1 MIPSIPIGQYMAGS
15 SYLHRR
21 DPRAKFIG
29 TVIFLFLVFLA
40 NPPLALGIVAGAVLL
55 GILVSGIPISYIF
68 RSLKPVLWLLIL
80 TAFIQVLT
88 LKKGELLLTIGPL
101 SIYEGGVKEGV
112 FITVRVTLLM
122 ISASLLTL
130 TTSPIRLTDG
140 LENLFSPLKPFRF
153 PAHEIALMISISL
166 RFIPTLWEEADR
178 IKKAQMSRGASF
190 STGPLQKRLNHILSL
205 IVPLFVQSFK
215 RAEEMAL
222 AMEARGYRGG
232 EGRTRYRRLEWRLGD
247 TLFLVIILL
256 IGGIILATRYL

>member
-1 MIPSIPIGQYMAGS
+1 MIPLVPIGQYMAGN

-29 TVIFLFLVFLA
+29 TVVFLFLVFLA
-40 NPPLALGIVAGAVLL
+40 NSPLAFGIVSGAMIL
-55 GILVSGIPISYIF
+55 GILVSSIPLSYII
-68 RSLKPVLWLLIL
+68 RTLKPVLWLVIL
-80 TAFIQVLT
+80 TAIIQMFT
-88 LKKGELLLTIGPL
+88 LKKGELLATIGPF
-101 SIYEGGVKEGV
+101 SIYEGGVQEAV
-112 FITVRVTLLM
+112 YITLRITILM
-122 ISASLLTL
+122 LSASLLTL

-140 LENLFSPLKPFRF
+140 LENLFSPLKRFRF
-153 PAHEIALMISISL
+153 PAHEMALMISITL

-190 STGPLQKRLNHILSL
+190 SSGPLQKRLNHILSL

-232 EGRTRYRRLEWRLGD
+232 EGRTRYRRLEWNRGD
-247 TLFLVIILL
+247 TLFLIMILL
-256 IGGIILATRYL
+256 IGGMIIATRYM

>member
-1 MIPSIPIGQYMAGS
+1 MIQSIPIGQYLAGN

-29 TVIFLFLVFLA
+29 TVFFLFLVFLA
-40 NPPLALGIVAGAVLL
+40 NTPLSLCIVAGVIFL
-55 GILVSGIPISYIF
+55 GILVSSIPFTYIF
-68 RSLKPVLWLLIL
+68 RSLKPILWLLIL
-80 TAFIQVLT
+80 TGLIQIFT
-88 LKKGELLLTIGPL
+88 LKEGELLLSIGPL
-101 SIYEGGVKEGV
+101 SIYEGGVKEAV
-112 FITVRVTLLM
+112 FITVRVALLM

-140 LENLFSPLKPFRF
+140 LENLFSPLKHFRF

-190 STGPLQKRLNHILSL
+190 STGSLQKRLNHILSL
-205 IVPLFVQSFK
+205 VVPLFVQSFK
-215 RAEEMAL
+215 RAEELAL

-232 EGRTRYRRLEWRLGD
+232 EGRTRYRRLEWHIGD
-247 TLFLVIILL
+247 TLFLIMILL
-256 IGGIILATRYL
+256 IGGIIVATRYL